1 VENIWEGFV
10 EALRLLFGGDIEVY
24 QIALRTLWVSTLALG
39 VAAVIGVPTGAA
51 LALGRF
57 WGRRGVVSLVNTGM
71 GVPPV
76 VVGLFVGLLL
86 ARNGPFGALRLLYST
101 QAMVIAQFVIALP
114 IVIGLSL
121 AAIQHLDEGL
131 RLQIVSLGAGRLRT
145 LGLLL
150 REARITLMAALMV
163 AYGALLSEV
172 GAVQVVGGNIRGQ
185 TQVLTTG
192 IVERMRAGQQAT
204 AIALAI
210 ILMLLVFGTLGGM
223 TIIQQR
229 SKRQ

>member
-1 VENIWEGFV
+1 LGQIWEGFV
-10 EALRLLFGGDIEVY
+10 EALRLLLSGDAEVY
-24 QIALRTLWVSTLALG
+24 QIALRSLWVSTLALG
-39 VAAVIGVPTGAA
+39 IAAVIGVPLGAA
-51 LALGRF
+51 LALIRF
-57 WGRRGVVSLVNTGM
+57 WGRGGVVSLVNTGM

-86 ARNGPFGALRLLYST
+86 ARNGPFGDLRLLYSN
-101 QAMVIAQFVIALP
+101 QAMVIAQLVIALP
-114 IVIGLSL
+114 IVTGLSM

-131 RLQIVSLGAGRLRT
+131 RMQIVALGAGRLRT
-145 LGLLL
+145 FWLLL

-163 AYGALLSEV
+163 GYGALLSEV
-172 GAVQVVGGNIRGQ
+172 GAVMVVGGNIRGQ

-210 ILMLLVFGTLGGM
+210 ILMLLVFGTLAGM

-229 SKRQ
+229 SKRT

>member
-1 VENIWEGFV
+1 VEQIWQGFV
-10 EALRLLFGGDIEVY
+10 EALRLILGGDVEVY
-24 QIALRTLWVSTLALG
+24 QIALRSLWVSTAALSIS
-39 VAAVIGVPTGAA
+39 AVIGVPLGAA
-51 LALGRF
+51 LAQIRF
-57 WGRRGVVSLVNTGM
+57 WGRGGIVSLVNTGM

-86 ARNGPFGALRLLYST
+86 ARNGPFGDLRLLYSN
-101 QAMVIAQFVIALP
+101 QAMVIAQLVIALP
-114 IVIGLSL
+114 IVTGLSM

-131 RLQIVSLGAGRLRT
+131 RMQIVALGGGRLRT
-145 LGLLL
+145 FVLLL
-150 REARITLMAALMV
+150 REARVTLMAALMA
-163 AYGALLSEV
+163 AYGALISEV

-192 IVERMRAGQQAT
+192 IVERMRSGQPAT

-210 ILMLLVFGTLGGM
+210 ILMLIVLGTLSAM

-229 SKRQ
+229 SKRT